1 MLKEI
6 LQAQLIPTSR
16 EFYNQKSALRIS
28 ASKNGI
34 FFEIANATGKSNA
47 GANTFGWRGKEVEDS
62 ETVKLSES
70 EVLNIEGL
78 IRLFYEKGEKA
89 FKEEARRICGK
100 DFLELYHKTE
110 TGDKIISLR
119 VYQGKLFLNISV
131 SKDRRLNFV
140 IFPSEQRILREY
152 LLYVVNKRFQINDT
166 LKYLEYISSKTE
178 TSS

>member
-6 LQAQLIPTSR
+6 LTAQIIPSSK

-34 FFEIANATGKSNA
+34 FFEIANATGKSDA
-47 GANTFGWRGKEVEDS
+47 GANTFGWRGKDIEDS

-70 EVLNIEGL
+70 EVLNIEGM
-78 IRLFYEKGEKA
+78 IKIFYEKGENE
-89 FKEEARRICGK
+89 FKKEANKICGK
-100 DFLELYHKTE
+100 DYLEFYHKTE

-140 IFPSEQRILREY
+140 IFPSEQRLIREY
-152 LLYVVNKRFQINDT
+152 LKYIVNRRFQIIDAS
-166 LKYLEYISSKTE
+166 KHLEYLSARK
-178 TSS
+178 